1 MDQRIQRLIAELFLP
16 IAGVFFWQWNTAFL
30 LWFVLLD
37 GITGLVVGRIHPVRR
52 SPWEHT
58 LLQCGECVLAAL
70 LIFAL
75 SDSFTDSFFKFF
87 FYEDT
92 GIPQGYFLL
101 PMIVLGEWIK
111 WKTSKKIGVYCFQP
125 LKAIYAK
132 IAFFGLLFVLGAVGI
147 QDFYLSLTL
156 IFLTAL
162 VILFVP
168 QDVLVI

>member
-1 MDQRIQRLIAELFLP
+1 MNQRIQRLSAELFLP
-16 IAGVFFWQWNTAFL
+16 MVGVLFWEWNTAFL
-30 LWFVLLD
+30 LWFILLD
-37 GITGLVVGRIHPVRR
+37 GITGIVVGRIHPVRR

-75 SDSFTDSFFKFF
+75 GDSFKESFFTFF

-111 WKTSKKIGVYCFQP
+111 WKTSKKIGVYFFQP
-125 LKAIYAK
+125 LKAMYAK
-132 IAFFGLLFVLGAVGI
+132 IAFFGLLFLLAAVGI

-162 VILFVP
+162 VILLVP

>member
-1 MDQRIQRLIAELFLP
+1 MDQRLQRIIAELFLP
-16 IAGVFFWQWNTAFL
+16 VIGVLFWQWNTSFL
-30 LWFVLLD
+30 LWFMVLD
-37 GITGLVVGRIHPVRR
+37 GLTSIVVGQIHPVRR
-52 SPWEHT
+52 NSWGHT
-58 LLQCGECVLAAL
+58 LLQCVECAMVMW
-70 LIFAL
+70 LIMAINC
-75 SDSFTDSFFKFF
+75 SVKDSFMDFF

-111 WKTSKKIGVYCFQP
+111 WKTSKKIGVYFFQP
-125 LKAIYAK
+125 LKAMYAK
-132 IAFFGLLFVLGAVGI
+132 IAFFGLLFVLVAVGI

-162 VILFVP
+162 VILLVP